1 MKRYKLL
8 TTKGYSSSFVI
19 GKVYG
24 ENEKSIIGLPIKD
37 YVKDYPADWQL
48 VEEKQSVRHI
58 DEHYK
63 DWCGEHH
70 TVNSCRPVHD
80 SAEACDFAEYYH
92 KQLIE
97 EKQEKRPIMT
107 YIILSVMM
115 ALYLYAGL
123 WQINWPLIPATIM
136 GFYLLFKIERNGRS
150 N

>member
-48 VEEKQSVRHI
+48 
-58 DEHYK
+58 
-63 DWCGEHH
+63 
-70 TVNSCRPVHD
+70 
-80 SAEACDFAEYYH
+80 
-92 KQLIE
+92 IE
-97 EKQEKRPIMT
+97 ENKEKRPIMT
-107 YIILSVMM
+107 YVILSVMM

-123 WQINWPLIPATIM
+123 AETNWPLWPASAM
-136 GFYLLFKIERNGRS
+136 GFYLLFKIERNGGTKVL
-150 N
+150 

>member
-37 YVKDYPADWQL
+37 YVKEYPADWQL
-48 VEEKQSVRHI
+48 
-58 DEHYK
+58 
-63 DWCGEHH
+63 
-70 TVNSCRPVHD
+70 
-80 SAEACDFAEYYH
+80 
-92 KQLIE
+92 IE
-97 EKQEKRPIMT
+97 ENKEKRPIMT

-123 WQINWPLIPATIM
+123 WQINWPLIPATMI
-136 GFYLLFKIERNGRS
+136 GFYLLFKIERNGRKKVL
-150 N
+150 